1 MSLDCETIESSESYL
16 NLSACG
22 NTLPTP
28 YRRGHAGHRAACTHS
43 AQGSLP
49 RGRALCAGS
58 GLWVSFAARGF
69 GSHDR
74 GAWGSQHLNA
84 RCPPPGWGVPGEY
97 TSVFNVLIYLTN

>member
-58 GLWVSFAARGF
+58 GHGSPSRHAGSVHTTVARGVLNI
-69 GSHDR
+69 STPVAPPR
-74 GAWGSQHLNA
+74 AGAFQASIL
-84 RCPPPGWGVPGEY
+84 VSSKY
-97 TSVFNVLIYLTN
+97 